1 MYLGVTSAIRIDF
14 EGERGAIFGQRTA
27 IFAQL
32 MEQLLEIENVKNS
45 FKKNDMSLDATN
57 FQS

>member
-1 MYLGVTSAIRIDF
+1 MWLCLKKNREKKMYLGVTSAIRIDF

-32 MEQLLEIENVKNS
+32 MEQLL
-45 FKKNDMSLDATN
+45 
-57 FQS
+57 

>member
-1 MYLGVTSAIRIDF
+1 MCLGVTSAIRIDF

-32 MEQLLEIENVKNS
+32 MEQLLEIENGKNTLR
-45 FKKNDMSLDATN
+45 KIT
-57 FQS
+57 